1 MTSELPEGGLYVD
14 KEDLAGAPSGVLD
27 FLLNLSQK
35 RDKIG
40 RQDTSETETGLK
52 TQQKQLGKLIDS
64 LTDKVHTYD
73 EAFSWSDTLSKIN
86 AFVAAVNALGTRQNG
101 NL

>member
-40 RQDTSETETGLK
+40 RQDTRKTETGLK
-52 TQQKQLGKLIDS
+52 TQQEQLGKLIES
-64 LTDKVHTYD
+64 LTDKVHKSAKQHPARGTTYD
-73 EAFSWSDTLSKIN
+73 EALS
-86 AFVAAVNALGTRQNG
+86 
-101 NL
+101 